1 MKNIDRYTRA
11 MVAGQLEVCVAIEQ
25 KHGLYGYPPDIVCV
39 GLRAADEG
47 RSVDDAVDAY
57 INGEPEQTK

>member
-1 MKNIDRYTRA
+1 MSDLDRYTRA
-11 MVAGQLEVCVAIEQ
+11 MCAGQLSTCCAIE
-25 KHGLYGYPPDIVCV
+25 KKYGLYGYPPQIVSV

-57 INGEPEQTK
+57 IKGEPEQTK